1 MTEIHPARLMDFET
15 MYAAIQEREAAGLVK
30 RQTDGNLAIFNY
42 AKRCQFDKA
51 WDEITT
57 ITRGLVLDTVSRTV
71 VATAFPK
78 FFNLGER
85 KEFSEP
91 KDDMYAWEKVD
102 GSMGLVFCH
111 EGRWRVATRGSFTSP
126 QAAAGQRILD
136 ACGYDLGK
144 LDNGWT
150 LLFEIVAPETRV
162 VVPYEGERLV
172 LLGAYSPSG
181 VFKDPLSVVVGTDE
195 RFNMPLIYGEYTTLE
210 DVRAA
215 AEKLPATEEGF
226 VCHWPRSGVRMKV
239 KGAAYVAAH
248 RAASHCRPLDVWS
261 LLRDGTPETRHAAKA
276 AMPPG
281 LAADLDIMSAI
292 LMQKHEDWFCIAD
305 DWYRLN
311 RGLDRKGYAQAMSYF
326 KCKHMQRVAWA
337 LYDGKFDAAMKHVW
351 DKIRPD
357 NNVLPGYIPSLAM
370 NNIDEATP

>member
-1 MTEIHPARLMDFET
+1 MAEVHLARLMDFET

-42 AKRCQFDKA
+42 TKRCQFDKA
-51 WDEITT
+51 WDSITT
-57 ITRGLVLDTVSRTV
+57 ITRGLILDTVSRTV
-71 VATAFPK
+71 VATSFPK
-78 FFNLGER
+78 FFNVGER
-85 KEFSEP
+85 KDFVEP
-91 KDDMYAWEKVD
+91 DEEMVAWEKVD
-102 GSMGLVFCH
+102 GSLGVVFCDT
-111 EGRWRVATRGSFTSP
+111 GSWRVATRGSFTSP

-136 ACGYDLGK
+136 KCSEMLSMMGV
-144 LDNGWT
+144 GWT
-150 LLFEIVAPETRV
+150 YLFEIVAPETRV
-162 VVPYEGERLV
+162 VVPYDGERLV
-172 LLGAYSPSG
+172 LLGAYKPDG
-181 VFKDPLSVVVGTDE
+181 IFWDPFSIGLDMGIFHQPKEKVGLSLAE
-195 RFNMPLIYGEYTTLE
+195 
-210 DVRAA
+210 VRAI
-215 AEKLPATEEGF
+215 AETMPATEEGF
-226 VCHWPRSGVRMKV
+226 VCHWPRSGVRVKV

-248 RAASHCRPLDVWS
+248 RAASHCRPLDVWA
-261 LLRDGTPETRHAAKA
+261 LLRDGTQEARDTAKA

-281 LAADLDIMSAI
+281 VAADLDILSAI
-292 LMQKHEDWFCIAD
+292 LMRKHEDWFCIAD

-337 LYDGKFDAAMKHVW
+337 LYDGKFDAAMKHIW